1 MMRNLVVF
9 SFLILFFSGCD
20 GCKTKTDDSKVELEA
35 NDSLKFEL
43 IELKKVH
50 DGCNDSICTYAIIK
64 YPKFVSGANNEV
76 LSIINNN
83 IIDSLSYSIILNNK
97 PNSLQEVID
106 QFIAS
111 YIDVIKDFEETDKED
126 ATFINVW
133 EMERK
138 VTVDYNKQGLLCL
151 NLIDYEFTGGAHGLT
166 TFNFMNF
173 STKNGGLL
181 SVKSVFK
188 ADALKEMN
196 KLADDKFR
204 MANGLEP
211 SQSYIEN
218 GFFIKT
224 QTLELNNNFAI
235 SDTGITFVFNP
246 YEIAPYSEGHI
257 LIHFSFDEVENFIQD
272 NTEIKNL
279 IKKII

>member
-1 MMRNLVVF
+1 MRNLVVF
-9 SFLILFFSGCD
+9 ALLVLIFNGCD
-20 GCKTKTDDSKVELEA
+20 GCRTNSENSKVELEA

-50 DGCNDSICTYAIIK
+50 EGCNDSICTYAIIR
-64 YPKFVSGANNEV
+64 YPKFTSGANSEV
-76 LSIINNN
+76 LSIINKN
-83 IIDSLSYSIILNNK
+83 IIDSLTYSIITNNK

-106 QFIAS
+106 QFIKS
-111 YIDVIKDFEETDKED
+111 YADVMKDFEVAEKED

-138 VTVDYNKQGLLCL
+138 VSVDFNKQGLLCL

-166 TFNFMNF
+166 TFNFLNF
-173 STKNGGLL
+173 STQNGDLL
-181 SVKSVFK
+181 SINNVFK
-188 ADALKEMN
+188 NDELIEMN

-204 MANGLEP
+204 VANGLEP
-211 SQSYIEN
+211 NQSYIES

-235 SDTGITFVFNP
+235 SDTGITFIFNP

-257 LIHFSFDEVENFIQD
+257 LIHFTFDEVEDFIQD
-272 NTEIKNL
+272 NSEIKNV
-279 IKKII
+279 IKRII